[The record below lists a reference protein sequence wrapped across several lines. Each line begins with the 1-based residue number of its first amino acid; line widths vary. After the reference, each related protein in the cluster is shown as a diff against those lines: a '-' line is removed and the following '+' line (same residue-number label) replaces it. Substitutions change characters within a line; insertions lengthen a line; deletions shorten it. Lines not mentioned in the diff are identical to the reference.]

1 MLQRQQNNKKKKKQ
15 QKTTKTIKKWEIKNT
30 FLSHF
35 VNLDAKQ
42 IARHGSLLL
51 HVLCICLA
59 VYIVL
64 SHIISSKTMCKQPHP
79 TPLAIA
85 RAQHPHRL

>member
-1 MLQRQQNNKKKKKQ
+1 MLQRQQNNKKKKK

-64 SHIISSKTMCKQPHP
+64 SHIISSETMCKQALP
-79 TPLAIA
+79 TPLAMV